1 MGAVAGFLPGLPRCH
16 ARNGGGARGPGHGC
30 RRRFPAGFA
39 PHAVPGRGWRAGV
52 PWAWV
57 PSEVSCRLCPAVM
70 PGMGWCGCP
79 GHGCRRRLPAG
90 LAPHAIPGRGWR
102 AGVPWAGGAVGG
114 FLPGLP
120 RCHARNGVAHGVL
133 GMDAAAGFLPALPRM
148 PCPGGD
154 GARECLGHGC
164 RRRFPAGFAPHAMPG
179 MGWRTGSW
187 AWMPPQVS
195 CRLCPACRT
204 REGYGWRKAFILP
217 LGPRAL
223 RQMGI

>member
-1 MGAVAGFLPGLPRCH
+1 MGAVA
-16 ARNGGGARGPGHGC
+16 
-30 RRRFPAGFA
+30 
-39 PHAVPGRGWRAGV
+39 
-52 PWAWV
+52 
-57 PSEVSCRLCPAVM
+57 
-70 PGMGWCGCP
+70 
-79 GHGCRRRLPAG
+79 
-90 LAPHAIPGRGWR
+90 
-102 AGVPWAGGAVGG
+102 G

-164 RRRFPAGFAPHAMPG
+164 RRRFPAGFAPLSCPEWDGAGALGMGAVAGFLPGLPRMPYPGGDGARECLGRGVPSEVSCRACPAVMPG

-195 CRLCPACRT
+195 CRLCPACRA
-204 REGYGWRKAFILP
+204 REGMARGSALGMGAVAGFLP
-217 LGPRAL
+217 ALPRMPCPEWGGARGPGHGCRRRFPAGFAPHAVPVRGMDGVRPL
-223 RQMGI
+223 SCRSGLVP